1 MTMPFDDVQVIT
13 VNIPGDRGPAGPQG
27 IPGPANVLTIG
38 TVSTGAAGSSASA
51 TLSGVA
57 PAQTLNLTIPQGIQ
71 GAVGPANT
79 LTIGTV
85 TTVASTTGGSATI
98 TGTAPNQTLNL
109 VIPRGYGV
117 SPGGAAG
124 DVVVKNTATDYD
136 VSWATPTSAATA
148 NALVKRD
155 ANARIQAADP
165 SATADVATKNYIDN
179 TAGTNLNTASALV
192 RRASTGTIQVGEPT
206 STSHAATKNYVDTQD
221 TTTLNSARRVSLN
234 TVATTAYTFALTDEG
249 KSVQYT
255 TDNSA
260 VTYTIPTNATV
271 AFPIGAF
278 IDVWAGGTG
287 AVTINPAAGVTLRGP
302 DGTASI
308 TLRNIYSKVRL
319 TKVNTD
325 SWVFMGDS
333 TNLSTTLTTNSTA
346 SATAGTLAKRDAS
359 GRAQFADPSAAQDA
373 ATKNYVDNK
382 LTSRTGTSTIDDS
395 AGAAT
400 DNVLI
405 LKSPASYTGA
415 FIKLN
420 SGGTD
425 YLNVVL
431 STSSLEPTLYNPR
444 TATTNQAIQ
453 LANTNGALRI
463 LPYNDA
469 NVYVQSTLSGLVF
482 SGLNNTQGAGTVE
495 FNYANAKFDGPVQV
509 GGKITNVTDPT
520 SAQDAATKAY
530 VDAHAGG
537 AANNVVVLATGAS
550 IPAGTPANS
559 LIVRY

>member
-1 MTMPFDDVQVIT
+1 MPFDDVQVIT

-38 TVSTGAAGSSASA
+38 TVSTGAAGSSAVA
-51 TLSGVA
+51 TISGVS
-57 PAQTLNLTIPQGIQ
+57 PAQTLNFTIPQGIQ
-71 GAVGPANT
+71 GIAGPANT

-85 TTVASTTGGSATI
+85 TTVAATTGGSATI
-98 TGTAPNQTLNL
+98 TGTAPNQVLNL
-109 VIPRGYGV
+109 TLPRGYGV

-155 ANARIQAADP
+155 ANARIQVADP
-165 SATADVATKNYIDN
+165 SANADVATKNYIDN

-206 STSHAATKNYVDTQD
+206 STSHAATKNYVDNQD
-221 TTTLNSARRVSLN
+221 TATLNSARRVTLN
-234 TVATTAYTFALTDEG
+234 TVATTTYTFALTDEG

-260 VTYTIPTNATV
+260 VTYTIPTNASV
-271 AFPIGAF
+271 AFPVGAF

-287 AVTINPAAGVTLRGP
+287 VVTINPAAGVTLRGP
-302 DGTASI
+302 DGTS
-308 TLRNIYSKVRL
+308 TVVLRNIYSKVRL

-333 TNLSTTLTTNSTA
+333 TNISTALTTNATA
-346 SATAGTLAKRDAS
+346 SPTAGTLAKRDAS

-373 ATKNYVDNK
+373 ATKNYVDTK
-382 LTSRTGTSTIDDS
+382 AVAKTGVATIDDS
-395 AGAAT
+395 AGAVT
-400 DNVLI
+400 DTVLT
-405 LKSPASYTGA
+405 LKSPASFTGSHIA
-415 FIKLN
+415 LN
-420 SGGTD
+420 IGSTTYGQLMIDNATGE
-425 YLNVVL
+425 VL
-431 STSSLEPTLYNPR
+431 IYNPF
-444 TATTNQAIQ
+444 TSAQTSNNAIR
-453 LANTNGALRI
+453 LGNPNGQMRI
-463 LPYNDA
+463 LPYNDG
-469 NVYVQSTLSGLVF
+469 NMYIQSSISNMKFTALNGALGGTLNFHFGT
-482 SGLNNTQGAGTVE
+482 TQ
-495 FNYANAKFDGPVQV
+495 FDGAVQV

-537 AANNVVVLATGAS
+537 AANNVVVLATGAA